1 MELKEYKI
9 KENENGLTVEEY
21 LRKNVGVSARKL
33 QQITRSNGLYV
44 NGKKSFLSKKLRYKD
59 SLKIP
64 NWQEKINITPENGVL
79 VDILYED
86 ERVVVVNKP
95 AGMLVHPTGRTESG
109 TLINFLANRYK
120 EERNIQL
127 YALHRLDR
135 DTSGCVLFAKNLESY
150 KELEVDI
157 QKNKIKRIYYAI
169 VKGEPKDGEIIID
182 MPIAVH
188 KFQKNRRVIN
198 INGKP
203 AISKYRKKN
212 MLSHEIYMLEVELLT
227 GRTHQIRVH
236 LAHVGLPI
244 LGDAM
249 YGVRSPYIGRQALHA
264 AYIKFWNTSINDWTI
279 VQAPIMQDM
288 NIILEMQ

>member
-1 MELKEYKI
+1 M
-9 KENENGLTVEEY
+9 
-21 LRKNVGVSARKL
+21 R
-33 QQITRSNGLYV
+33 
-44 NGKKSFLSKKLRYKD
+44 
-59 SLKIP
+59 
-64 NWQEKINITPENGVL
+64 
-79 VDILYED
+79 
-86 ERVVVVNKP
+86 
-95 AGMLVHPTGRTESG
+95 
-109 TLINFLANRYK
+109 
-120 EERNIQL
+120 
-127 YALHRLDR
+127 
-135 DTSGCVLFAKNLESY
+135 
-150 KELEVDI
+150 
-157 QKNKIKRIYYAI
+157 KNKIKRIYYAI

-249 YGVRSPYIGRQALHA
+249 YGVRSPYIGR
-264 AYIKFWNTSINDWTI
+264 
-279 VQAPIMQDM
+279 
-288 NIILEMQ
+288 